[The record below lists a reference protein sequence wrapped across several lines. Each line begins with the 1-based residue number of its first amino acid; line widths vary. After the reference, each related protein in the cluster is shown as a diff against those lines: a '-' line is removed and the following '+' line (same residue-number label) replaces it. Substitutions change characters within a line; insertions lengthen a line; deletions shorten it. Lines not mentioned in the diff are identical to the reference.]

1 MPPPPQTSTV
11 SALLLILITLF
22 FPPVGVA
29 MIAGCGA
36 DLCVNICLTILGV
49 FPGHIHAYY
58 LEYVYYKRR
67 EEIARGIISNEE
79 APGVYS
85 ENVQTGGTGGY
96 GTI

>member
-1 MPPPPQTSTV
+1 MPSESTSNV
-11 SALLLILITLF
+11 SALILILITLL
-22 FPPVGVA
+22 FPPAGVA

-36 DLCVNICLTILGV
+36 DLCVNICLTVLGV

-67 EEIARGIISNEE
+67 EEVLRGLPHTE
-79 APGVYS
+79 AAAGVYS

-96 GTI
+96 GTL